1 MSRRASLARPCP
13 VWYCRQGRFTR
24 PKKLFL
30 LASLVLVLQ
39 GPVVLSRPPDGPSGR
54 MVLNEVTI
62 LKAEV
67 QRLEK
72 VVTHNESKTEDLFEW

>member
-1 MSRRASLARPCP
+1 
-13 VWYCRQGRFTR
+13 
-24 PKKLFL
+24 
-30 LASLVLVLQ
+30 
-39 GPVVLSRPPDGPSGR
+39 

-72 VVTHNESKTEDLFEW
+72 VVTHDESKTEDLFEW